1 MKKFRGQI
9 INEKGEVIFSRK
21 GNFENKE
28 KCIEALEKRVYET
41 DIPSK
46 ESFLYNFASSLTN
59 TMIGNSFETSPYCL
73 SRYYKDISKLVFS
86 AEELN

>member
-9 INEKGEVIFSRK
+9 RNEKGEVIFSRK
-21 GNFENKE
+21 GSFESKE

-46 ESFLYNFASSLTN
+46 DSFLYNFASSLTN

-73 SRYYKDISKLVFS
+73 SRYYKDISKLTFS

>member
-9 INEKGEVIFSRK
+9 RNEKGEVIFSRK
-21 GNFENKE
+21 GSFESKE
-28 KCIEALEKRVYET
+28 KCIEVLEKRVYET

-46 ESFLYNFASSLTN
+46 DSFLYNFASSLTN

-73 SRYYKDISKLVFS
+73 SRYYKDISKLTFS

>member
-1 MKKFRGQI
+1 M
-9 INEKGEVIFSRK
+9 NEKGEVIFSRK

-46 ESFLYNFASSLTN
+46 DSFLYNFASSLTN

>member
-9 INEKGEVIFSRK
+9 RNEKGDVIFSRK

-28 KCIEALEKRVYET
+28 KCIEALEKRVYEA
-41 DIPSK
+41 DIPSRD
-46 ESFLYNFASSLTN
+46 SFLYNFASSLTN

-73 SRYYKDISKLVFS
+73 SRHYKYISKLTFHV
-86 AEELN
+86 EELN